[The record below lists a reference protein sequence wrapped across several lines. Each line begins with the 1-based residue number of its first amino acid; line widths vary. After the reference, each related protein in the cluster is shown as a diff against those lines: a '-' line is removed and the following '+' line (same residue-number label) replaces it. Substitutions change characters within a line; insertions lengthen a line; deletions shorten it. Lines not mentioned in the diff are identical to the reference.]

1 MTSLLS
7 LVLLPLALA
16 QDPAPVAEPA
26 PSADPAPSLELAPV
40 APVAPVAAPAVA
52 VELPAPPPLTLE
64 EQWAQDG
71 PDAVLLDAVDRRTL
85 GDFEGADARLA
96 WLRVHHDGPAARYH
110 AALSL
115 EFQERFGDAVALY
128 ASVARDFPGQPQAA
142 DARFR
147 QALCLE
153 DLGRHRDALALVK
166 ALKRTGDWS
175 DRDRLT
181 LELEQ
186 GVTLLRDGRDRRGV
200 RRIQRTLAGLQAGKA
215 DLRRTSPARA
225 PPRPSQSLP
234 GRSSDKGPYVA
245 YPLQL
250 RGERVP
256 RLRGTATLFRRQ
268 ALQLSCRPLLPPL
281 ADVGGVKPLTAQHRP
296 QFAGLAAPVQ
306 LAQNLELVLGGERPP
321 LGAVRDLG
329 VRHSL
334 QLGLLLLGHDG
345 QPRRPRHYLRRGCL
359 SH

>member
-40 APVAPVAAPAVA
+40 APMAAPAVA

-96 WLRVHHDGPAARYH
+96 WLRAHHDGPAARYH

-200 RRIQRTLAGLQAGKA
+200 RRIQRALDAAAERDDLSWMRAKAHTALARYLLAEAAAVPMVQTRRAAKNLQARSGHIA
-215 DLRRTSPARA
+215 TAERHVIAVAQLGEAEYALEGLMLLGDAYLALHDDL
-225 PPRPSQSLP
+225 
-234 GRSSDKGPYVA
+234 
-245 YPLQL
+245 
-250 RGERVP
+250 
-256 RLRGTATLFRRQ
+256 
-268 ALQLSCRPLLPPL
+268 
-281 ADVGGVKPLTAQHRP
+281 
-296 QFAGLAAPVQ
+296 LAAPAPRSLTPDQVEIYQ
-306 LAQNLELVLGGERPP
+306 AELNDKVAVLKRKAWRYYDEGVTV
-321 LGAVRDLG
+321 AVRTRWQGRIASTLRARREALDL
-329 VRHSL
+329 
-334 QLGLLLLGHDG
+334 
-345 QPRRPRHYLRRGCL
+345 
-359 SH
+359 